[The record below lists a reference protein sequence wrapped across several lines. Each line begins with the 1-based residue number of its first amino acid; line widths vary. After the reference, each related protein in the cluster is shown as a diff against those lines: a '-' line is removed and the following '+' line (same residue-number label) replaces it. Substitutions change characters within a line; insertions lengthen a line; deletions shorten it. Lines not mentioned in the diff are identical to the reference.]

1 MLVKKCAA
9 FRYAVVIG
17 GDFSLSLKND
27 TPASYLIRIQ
37 GHLDQNW
44 SDRLGGLTITP
55 MSQEDEEVV
64 TTLSGQLVDQAALF
78 GVLIGL
84 YDMRLPLISVDW
96 LEVAATKH
104 PYP

>member
-1 MLVKKCAA
+1 M
-9 FRYAVVIG
+9 
-17 GDFSLSLKND
+17 SLKND
-27 TPASYLIRIQ
+27 TPATYRICVGGYL
-37 GHLDQNW
+37 DPYW

-55 MSQEDEEVV
+55 KSQEDEEVV

>member
-1 MLVKKCAA
+1 M
-9 FRYAVVIG
+9 
-17 GDFSLSLKND
+17 SLKID
-27 TPASYLIRIQ
+27 TPATYRICV
-37 GHLDQNW
+37 GGYLDQNF

-55 MSQEDEEVV
+55 MSQEDEKVV
-64 TTLSGQLVDQAALF
+64 TTLYGQLVDQAALF

-96 LEVAATKH
+96 LEVGATKY